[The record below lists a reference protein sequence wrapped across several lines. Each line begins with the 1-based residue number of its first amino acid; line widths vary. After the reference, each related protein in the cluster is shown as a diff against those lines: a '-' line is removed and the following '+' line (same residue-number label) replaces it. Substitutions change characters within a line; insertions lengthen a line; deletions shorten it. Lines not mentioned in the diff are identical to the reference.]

1 MTITKYKDPLD
12 DQIDF
17 ELERMVNPITAAR
30 RQEREVA
37 LRPIPAANRKIDTR
51 VENLKLFCA
60 VAGRLGVGLVFL
72 GAITRAWIVPG
83 FGLAAA
89 AGCFLWACDRFRRG
103 RRR

>member
-1 MTITKYKDPLD
+1 MTITKYKDLLD

-30 RQEREVA
+30 RKEREVA
-37 LRPIPAANRKIDTR
+37 LRTIPVAKRKIDTR

-60 VAGRLGVGLVFL
+60 VAGRFGIGLVFL

-83 FGLAAA
+83 FGVAAA
-89 AGCFLWACDRFRRG
+89 VACFVWAYGRFL
-103 RRR
+103 RRRR